1 MNETCFTI
9 ALLLTMGEHDHMWWG
24 AVYNIFLRKAW
35 ASAFMLVQCQHELF
49 SDVWRDSNLAL
60 LCKPQH
66 PEDCWERTGVS
77 QQTLLSFFRAHLTRI
92 QRFSTG
98 CSSSVYQHRN
108 STCRSLFSCIMT
120 RRAISLV

>member
-77 QQTLLSFFRAHLTRI
+77 QQTLLSFFRAHLT
-92 QRFSTG
+92 
-98 CSSSVYQHRN
+98 HRG
-108 STCRSLFSCIMT
+108 SQQAV
-120 RRAISLV
+120 RRASINTGTQHADPCLVV